1 MRKSEL
7 FLREFV
13 ILFSFL
19 IGSWVQ
25 VHAADCVC
33 ACSDSINGPIPIS
46 LTEPPH
52 DIIIDPPH
60 RGPVEP
66 PLATIEGHNLCI
78 YADATKQVSVYPV
91 DYDDQTAPLYSTVV
105 PESTYSTLLPSW
117 LSGAYVIEIVLN
129 GHTFVGEIE
138 L

>member
-1 MRKSEL
+1 MS
-7 FLREFV
+7 FLTTITTTCQARTDEDTTV
-13 ILFSFL
+13 VVLKPMQDIIPDDGGEIHRQSQQPLCIGLLNHTILFY
-19 IGSWVQ
+19 V
-25 VHAADCVC
+25 
-33 ACSDSINGPIPIS
+33 
-46 LTEPPH
+46 
-52 DIIIDPPH
+52 
-60 RGPVEP
+60 
-66 PLATIEGHNLCI
+66 
-78 YADATKQVSVYPV
+78 DATKQVSVYPV